1 MTIAA
6 GIDKINYQLIV
17 IILNQIPHHNI
28 MQILEILRNIKM
40 TIHYQRIHNH

>member
-28 MQILEILRNIKM
+28 MQILEILKNIKM
-40 TIHYQRIHNH
+40 TIHNQQTHSH